1 MAKKDLHIQ
10 NVGVHLSNKT
20 TIKLTAMTTI
30 QPNTVITAVSICD
43 SNCIYKAEVL
53 SRKGDFVTLKVMG
66 EIVRKKVKVGY
77 DGNEYVMALGTY
89 SMAPAFS

>member
-1 MAKKDLHIQ
+1 MK
-10 NVGVHLSNKT
+10 
-20 TIKLTAMTTI
+20 TI

-43 SNCIYKAEVL
+43 SNCIFKAEVL
-53 SRKGDFVTLKVMG
+53 SRKGDFVTLKIMG